1 MRGARR
7 REYLQRGKH
16 MAKLYFRYGAMGS
29 SKTANAIMVQ
39 YNYRERGQ
47 NALLL
52 KPRLDSRDGEK
63 LVGSRSGLCAPCEY
77 VEELDNIDLSPYD
90 CLIVDEAQFLTKAQ
104 VERLVDIVDG
114 LNIPVICYGL
124 RADFQG
130 NLFEGS
136 HWLLAWADTIEEIKT
151 VCWCGRKATCNAR
164 VANGK
169 VVKAGEQIVLGGN
182 ESYVALCRKHWQ
194 SGELAPEEI
203 RRIAAGKRDFLSLLL
218 DADPSETMIDR
229 YLDAGD
235 MYVLFAHGQ
244 AVAEAVVV
252 PREDG
257 CELKNL
263 ATEKGERGKGYA
275 TRLLQHLFHL
285 LGADY
290 ERIYVGTAEDLI
302 PFYEKQGFA
311 RAYVEPHFF
320 RDNYPGV
327 TFEEGELDD
336 MHYLVRPL
344 R

>member
-1 MRGARR
+1 
-7 REYLQRGKH
+7 

-63 LVGSRSGLCAPCEY
+63 LVGSRSGLCAPCEFI
-77 VEELDNIDLSPYD
+77 EDLGKIDLGLYD
-90 CLIVDEAQFLTKAQ
+90 CLIVDEAQFLTKSQ
-104 VERLVDIVDG
+104 VEQLVDIVDG
-114 LNIPVICYGL
+114 RGIPVICYGL

-182 ESYVALCRKHWQ
+182 ESYVALCRKHWR

-203 RRIAAGKRDFLSLLL
+203 RRIAAGKRAYLPLLL
-218 DADPSETMIDR
+218 DADPSEAMLDR

-235 MYVLFAHGQ
+235 MYVLFAHGR
-244 AVAEAVVV
+244 AVAEAVVTR
-252 PREDG
+252 REDG
-257 CELKNL
+257 CELKNI
-263 ATEKGERGKGYA
+263 ATERDARGKGYA
-275 TRLLQHLFHL
+275 TRLLLHLFRL
-285 LGADY
+285 LAAEH
-290 ERIYVGTAEDLI
+290 ERMYVGTCEQML
-302 PFYEKQGFA
+302 PFYEKLGFEY
-311 RAYVEPHFF
+311 AYTAPHFF

-327 TFEEGELDD
+327 TFEEGALDD
-336 MHYLVRPL
+336 MLYLVRPL